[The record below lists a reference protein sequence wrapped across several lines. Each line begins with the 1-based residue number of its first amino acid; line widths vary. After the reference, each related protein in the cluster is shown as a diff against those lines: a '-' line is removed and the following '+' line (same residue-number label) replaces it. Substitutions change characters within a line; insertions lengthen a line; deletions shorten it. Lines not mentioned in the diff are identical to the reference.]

1 MRLSRARRLSSECNR
16 CQGAKSRVGRLQHLV
31 AGPANS
37 RTSARAMAGPW
48 AELPL
53 PHRVVDARLEP
64 LLLLLVAHLE
74 PVFDQPD
81 AVVDDVLL
89 EFRADLEEQLVLL
102 LGAKAHD
109 VLNAGAV
116 VPAAV
121 EDHDF
126 AGRGEM
132 RQVALH
138 VHLRLFTV
146 RRRRQRDHAEDAR
159 ADALGDRPDR
169 PALAGGVAALE
180 HDDDPLALCLDP
192 VLQDAEFGLQL
203 ARGLLVVLP
212 LQLRRAAV
220 GDSSCT
226 VIRRG
231 RLSATIM
238 SHVAVPFGSRVKA

>member
-1 MRLSRARRLSSECNR
+1 MRLSRARRLSSECNEVPGR
-16 CQGAKSRVGRLQHLV
+16 KIRVGRLKHLV
-31 AGPANS
+31 AGAGVVVPAL
-37 RTSARAMAGPW
+37 ARW
-48 AELPL
+48 KVHVAELPL
-53 PHRVVDARLEP
+53 PHGVVHARLES

-81 AVVDDVLL
+81 AVVGDVLL
-89 EFRADLEEQLVLL
+89 EFGTNLEEPLVLL
-102 LGAKAHD
+102 LGAEAHD

-126 AGRGEM
+126 SGRREM
-132 RQVALH
+132 REVALH
-138 VHLRLFTV
+138 VHLRLFPV
-146 RRRRQRDHAEDAR
+146 GRGGQRDQSEGAR
-159 ADALGDRPDR
+159 ADPLGQRPDR

-180 HDDDPLALCLDP
+180 HDDDALTGALDP

-203 ARGLLVVLP
+203 AQGLLVVLP

-220 GDSSCT
+220 GDGSCT
-226 VIRRG
+226 IIRRG

>member
-1 MRLSRARRLSSECNR
+1 MPGR
-16 CQGAKSRVGRLQHLV
+16 KIRVGRLKHLV
-31 AGPANS
+31 AGAAVVVPAL
-37 RTSARAMAGPW
+37 ARW
-48 AELPL
+48 QVHVAELPL
-53 PHRVVDARLEP
+53 PHGVVHARLES

-74 PVFDQPD
+74 PIFDQPD
-81 AVVDDVLL
+81 AVVGDVLL

-126 AGRGEM
+126 TCRGEM
-132 RQVALH
+132 GEVALY
-138 VHLRLFTV
+138 VHLRFFTV
-146 RRRRQRDHAEDAR
+146 RRCRQRDQSEGAR
-159 ADALGDRPDR
+159 ADPLGQGPDR
-169 PALAGGVAALE
+169 SALARGVATLE
-180 HDDDPLALCLDP
+180 HDHDALTRALDP

-203 ARGLLVVLP
+203 AQGLLVVLP

-220 GDSSCT
+220 GDGSCT
-226 VIRRG
+226 IIRRG